1 VQVRTIEELEAALH
15 HARSARR
22 TSVVC
27 IETDPHR
34 TVEAGG
40 WWWEV
45 AVPEVS
51 SRTEVRDARKRYE
64 REREKQ
70 DP

>member
-1 VQVRTIEELEAALH
+1 MYKRQVAELEAALH
-15 HARSARR
+15 HARSARQ

-34 TVEAGG
+34 TIDAGG

-51 SRTEVRDARKRYE
+51 QREAVVSARAAYVSARA
-64 REREKQ
+64 KQ
-70 DP
+70 VP

>member
-1 VQVRTIEELEAALH
+1 VNVRTLPELEAALH
-15 HARSARR
+15 HARSARQ

-34 TVEAGG
+34 TIEAGG

-51 SRTEVRDARKRYE
+51 QREAVRTARAAYE
-64 REREKQ
+64 SARRTQE
-70 DP
+70 P